1 MSPVVFLNFTSKIS
15 SRSSKRQTSIVHPT
29 PYFWQSK
36 VALFL
41 SNFTFYVVRLCWI
54 SDNTA
59 LRLLLEV
66 QFKLKGPR
74 AIVSE
79 ICDKDGGDFWDS
91 RGYFSDGLLVSS
103 GFCFR
108 DCLTVCVRAVASF
121 YGCGARSTFSFC
133 VGGAGLRPAF
143 VFGLVWGFGLTA
155 TLRGVLRLVETICV
169 AAPVLGLSRE
179 VTGCTSL
186 SDCFDSFF
194 TCWEFFT

>member
-1 MSPVVFLNFTSKIS
+1 M
-15 SRSSKRQTSIVHPT
+15 
-29 PYFWQSK
+29 
-36 VALFL
+36 ALFL

-74 AIVSE
+74 AIDSE
-79 ICDKDGGDFWDS
+79 ICAKDGGDFWDS
-91 RGYFSDGLLVSS
+91 RGYFSDGLVSS

-108 DCLTVCVRAVASF
+108 DCLTVYVRAVASF
-121 YGCGARSTFSFC
+121 YGWGGGSTFSFC
-133 VGGAGLRPAF
+133 EGGAGFRPAV
-143 VFGLVWGFGLTA
+143 VFGLVWGFGLTGA
-155 TLRGVLRLVETICV
+155 LRGVLRLVETICV

-186 SDCFDSFF
+186 SDYFDSFF

>member
-1 MSPVVFLNFTSKIS
+1 M
-15 SRSSKRQTSIVHPT
+15 
-29 PYFWQSK
+29 
-36 VALFL
+36 
-41 SNFTFYVVRLCWI
+41 RLCWI

-74 AIVSE
+74 AIESE
-79 ICDKDGGDFWDS
+79 ICAKDGGDFWDS
-91 RGYFSDGLLVSS
+91 RGYFSDGLVSS

-108 DCLTVCVRAVASF
+108 DCLTVYVRAVASF
-121 YGCGARSTFSFC
+121 YGSGGWSIFSFC
-133 VGGAGLRPAF
+133 EGGAGFRPAV
-143 VFGLVWGFGLTA
+143 VFGLVWGFGLTGA
-155 TLRGVLRLVETICV
+155 LSGVLRLVETICV

-186 SDCFDSFF
+186 NDCFDSFF